1 MERKHQEV
9 LKFESEMNLPGF
21 WNDKERAKEISGR
34 AAGLKEEI
42 SVWQELETEL
52 SNLAELV
59 LFSKDRE
66 TAGELEARY
75 DGLLKIFEKEKKKM
89 FLSGKYDKGDAVVSI
104 FAGAGGDDAEDW
116 ARILS
121 EMYQKYASR
130 QNWRIT
136 VLHHHQNEHNGTKN
150 ITFETAGK
158 YAYGYL
164 KGEAGVHRLV
174 RVSPFSAKKL
184 RHTSFA
190 LVEILPKFVEPK
202 EVELKDEDLE
212 ISFTRAGGPGGQN
225 VNKRE
230 TAVYLKHIPT
240 GLSSRV
246 DSERSQAQNKERAL
260 QIIRAK
266 IYQKEKEKLRR
277 ETAAFKKEDVEA
289 EWGHQIRSYVLHP
302 YKMVKDHR
310 TGLEE
315 GNVKKVLEGE
325 LDNFIGAELEILS
338 I

>member
-1 MERKHQEV
+1 M
-9 LKFESEMNLPGF
+9 ESEMNLPGF
-21 WNDKERAKEISGR
+21 WDDRERAREISGR

-42 SVWQELETEL
+42 SVWQELKKEL
-52 SNLAELV
+52 SNLAEFAL
-59 LFSKDRE
+59 LSKDKE
-66 TAGELEARY
+66 TASELESRY

-89 FLSGKYDKGDAVVSI
+89 FLAGKYDQGGAVVSI
-104 FAGAGGDDAEDW
+104 ISGAGGDDAEDW

-130 QNWRIT
+130 QNWAIT
-136 VLHHHQNEHNGTKN
+136 VLHHHQNEHGGVKN
-150 ITFETAGK
+150 ITFEVAGK

-190 LVEILPKFVEPK
+190 LVEILPKFIEPK
-202 EVELKDEDLE
+202 EVELKDDDLE

-230 TAVYLKHIPT
+230 TAVYLKHLPT
-240 GLSSRV
+240 GLSARG

-260 QIIRAK
+260 QIVRAK
-266 IYQKEKEKLRR
+266 LYQKEKEKLRR
-277 ETAAFKKEDVEA
+277 ETAGFKKENIEV
-289 EWGHQIRSYVLHP
+289 EWGHQIRSYVFHP

-315 GNVKKVLEGE
+315 GNVKKVLEGG
-325 LDNFIGAELEILS
+325 LDNFIEAELEALREL
-338 I
+338 

>member
-1 MERKHQEV
+1 M
-9 LKFESEMNLPGF
+9 ESEMNLPGF
-21 WNDKERAKEISGR
+21 WDNKERAKEISGR
-34 AAGLKEEI
+34 AAELKEGI
-42 SVWQELETEL
+42 SVWQELGIEL
-52 SNLAELV
+52 SSLAELV
-59 LFSKDRE
+59 LLSRDSKM
-66 TAGELEARY
+66 AGELEARY
-75 DGLLKIFEKEKKKM
+75 DGLLKIFEKEKKRM

-136 VLHHHQNEHNGTKN
+136 VLHHHQNEHKGTKN
-150 ITFETAGK
+150 ITFEAAGK

-190 LVEILPKFVEPK
+190 LVEILPKFVELK

-230 TAVYLKHIPT
+230 TAVHLKHIPT

-277 ETAAFKKEDVEA
+277 ETASFKKEGVEA

-310 TGLEE
+310 TGIEE
-315 GNVKKVLEGE
+315 GNVKKVLDGG
-325 LDNFIGAELEILS
+325 LDNFIEAELENLREYDFF
-338 I
+338 

>member
-1 MERKHQEV
+1 
-9 LKFESEMNLPGF
+9 MNLPGF

-34 AAGLKEEI
+34 AAELKEGI
-42 SVWQELETEL
+42 FVWRELGTEL
-52 SNLAELV
+52 SSLAEFAL
-59 LFSKDRE
+59 LLKDGE
-66 TAGELEARY
+66 TIGELEARY
-75 DGLLKIFEKEKKKM
+75 DGFLKIFEKEKKKT

-104 FAGAGGDDAEDW
+104 YAGAGGDDAEDW

-130 QNWRIT
+130 QNWRT
-136 VLHHHQNEHNGTKN
+136 AVFHHHQNERGGTKN
-150 ITFETAGK
+150 ITFEVAGK

-202 EVELKDEDLE
+202 EVELRDEDLE

-240 GLSSRV
+240 GLTSRV

-266 IYQKEKEKLRR
+266 IYQKEKEKLRQ
-277 ETAAFKKEDVEA
+277 ETASFKKEGVEA

-310 TGLEE
+310 TGVEE
-315 GNVKKVLEGE
+315 GNVKKVLDGG
-325 LDNFIGAELEILS
+325 LDNFIEAELEELCE
-338 I
+338 

>member
-1 MERKHQEV
+1 
-9 LKFESEMNLPGF
+9 MNLPDF
-21 WNDKERAKEISGR
+21 WNNKERAKEISGR
-34 AAGLKEEI
+34 AAELKEEI

-52 SNLAELV
+52 SNLTELAS
-59 LFSKDRE
+59 LSKDNE
-66 TAGELEARY
+66 MAGELEARFEN
-75 DGLLKIFEKEKKKM
+75 LLKIFEKEKKKT

-104 FAGAGGDDAEDW
+104 YAGAGGDDAEDW

-130 QNWRIT
+130 QNWRT
-136 VLHHHQNEHNGTKN
+136 AVLHHHQNEQGGTKN
-150 ITFETAGK
+150 ITFEVAGK

-202 EVELKDEDLE
+202 EVELRDEDLE

-240 GLSSRV
+240 GLTSRV

-266 IYQKEKEKLRR
+266 VYQKEKEKLRQ
-277 ETAAFKKEDVEA
+277 ETASFKKEGVEA

-310 TGLEE
+310 TGVEE
-315 GNVKKVLEGE
+315 GNVKKVLDGE
-325 LDNFIGAELEILS
+325 LDNFIEAEIEAKLG
-338 I
+338 